1 MNIIGIIFLI
11 SVFLIINVI
20 YKNVINI
27 VVFLV
32 SYVIIEQ
39 FIKNKYTAVL
49 GAYVIGIGT
58 GIVRNFH
65 LLENFEIKNTN
76 EKIQPLNNDPVFQK
90 MNSDPIIK
98 INPDIK
104 NIVSDKLL
112 KKYIE
117 HIKDEDD
124 TIVYTRKVFIYDL
137 KPTINELRQGKIK
150 KMKEKNV
157 QTPIV
162 ISSDNFII
170 DGHHRWYSQKMN
182 NMAQNNTSKDN
193 DENYINATIINMKI
207 DSIIKKLK
215 DFKEDYND
223 NSLNNFKLD
232 EQKIKQAE
240 QNINNIKSSI
250 NNLDVYMKDLKNINL
265 V

>member
-1 MNIIGIIFLI
+1 MNITGIIFLI

-27 VVFLV
+27 VTFLV
-32 SYVIIEQ
+32 SYVIMEQ
-39 FIKNKYTAVL
+39 FVANKYTAVL
-49 GAYVIGIGT
+49 IAYVIGIGI
-58 GIVRNFH
+58 GIIRNFH
-65 LLENFEIKNTN
+65 LLENFEIKNNN
-76 EKIQPLNNDPVFQK
+76 EKEQSLDADPVFKK

-104 NIVSDKLL
+104 NLVSDKLL
-112 KKYIE
+112 KTYID
-117 HIKDEDD
+117 HIKGEDD

-150 KMKEKNV
+150 KLKTKQV
-157 QTPIV
+157 QSPIV

-170 DGHHRWYSQKMN
+170 DGHHRWYSQKMLA
-182 NMAQNNTSKDN
+182 MAQNNTSKDSE
-193 DENYINATIINMKI
+193 DNYINATIVNMKI
-207 DSIIKKLK
+207 DTLVKKLK

-223 NSLNNFKLD
+223 KSLNNFKID

-240 QNINNIKSSI
+240 LNINNIKNSI
-250 NNLDVYMKDLKNINL
+250 NNLDIYMKDLKNINL

>member
-1 MNIIGIIFLI
+1 VLI
-11 SVFLIINVI
+11 
-20 YKNVINI
+20 
-27 VVFLV
+27 
-32 SYVIIEQ
+32 
-39 FIKNKYTAVL
+39 
-49 GAYVIGIGT
+49 AYVIGICI

-65 LLENFEIKNTN
+65 LLENFEITNKN
-76 EKIQPLNNDPVFQK
+76 EKEQPLEVDPIFKK
-90 MNSDPIIK
+90 MNSDPLIK

-104 NIVSDKLL
+104 NLVSDKLL

-117 HIKDEDD
+117 HIKDHDD

-150 KMKEKNV
+150 KLKSKQI

-162 ISSDNFII
+162 ISNDNFIL
-170 DGHHRWYSQKMN
+170 DGHHRWYSQKMLT
-182 NMAQNNTSKDN
+182 MAQNNTSKDSE
-193 DENYINATIINMKI
+193 ENYINATIINMKI
-207 DSIIKKLK
+207 DTIVKKLK
-215 DFKEDYND
+215 EFKEDYND
-223 NSLNNFKLD
+223 ESLNQFKLD

-250 NNLDVYMKDLKNINL
+250 HNLDIYMKDLKNINL